1 MTQENLRELAMKV
14 VETAKAAG
22 VHALQDQL
30 NSHGS
35 VITHGEGGQRFA
47 GEVDNRLLRYVSG
60 RLADINHFDG
70 FWQTRPAESHPG
82 QRYWC
87 VGKLDGA
94 INYVRNMSEWAVT
107 ISLFEFN
114 WEGSAQPIL
123 GVVHAPALG
132 ETYVAVRGGGAVR
145 IRNTQ
150 LGEKREKVVPSVT
163 PKLEGSVVSFGMSY
177 LPGESDRALAA
188 VAALAGHHPADVK
201 RVGPASLDL
210 CKVAD
215 GTYDAYFEPA
225 LHDWDVPAISAAAV
239 VVWEA
244 QGALHRWDGS
254 NIHWRQSNDIVCT
267 NGLIDRELKP
277 ILTQH

>member
-35 VITHGEGGQRFA
+35 VVTRGESGQRFA

-60 RLADINHFDG
+60 RLADINHYDG
-70 FWQTRPAESHPG
+70 FWQTRPAECRPG

-114 WEGSAQPIL
+114 WECSAQPIL

-145 IRNTQ
+145 IRNTP

-163 PKLEGSVVSFGMSY
+163 PNLEGSVVSFGMSY
-177 LPGESDRALAA
+177 VPGESDRALAA
-188 VAALAGHHPADVK
+188 VSALAGHHPADVK

-215 GTYDAYFEPA
+215 GTYDAYFEPE
-225 LHDWDVPAISAAAV
+225 LHEWDVPAISAAAV

-244 QGALHRWDGS
+244 QGALHRWDG
-254 NIHWRQSNDIVCT
+254 NGIHWRQNNDIVCT

-277 ILTQH
+277 ILSQY